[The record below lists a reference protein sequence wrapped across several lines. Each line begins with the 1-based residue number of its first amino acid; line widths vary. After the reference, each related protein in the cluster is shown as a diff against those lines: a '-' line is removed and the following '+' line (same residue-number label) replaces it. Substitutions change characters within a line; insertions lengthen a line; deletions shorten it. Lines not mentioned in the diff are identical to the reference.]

1 MWTFVIIFI
10 LCIPSSVW
18 FVCLNS
24 QIHWPI
30 RVHISF
36 QSEWHMC
43 KCALSNGW
51 FLLIVLSKGAFKTYV
66 NIQIDFYFNFPVIWL
81 SHYRLLHFILFHSNA
96 LQRLSFALYTFYQI
110 NGLKI
115 QYHLY
120 AWWKGAHK
128 TNTPWGFRLLSFY
141 CFVCFFSVSI
151 FFPILHIVSVLLLIS
166 ASQFF
171 RLFYQVLGAL
181 TSEHTQKSFDRL
193 ASIHSVK
200 FNDSSLGVFFSLWSH
215 LSFLHPIRII
225 DIIKFEMI
233 VRLHKRIFGAA
244 KKAAQTPTNE
254 WTMKPWQLKWALH
267 AESPEKSAHNRQR
280 DLLIGS
286 CSHLSRQ

>member
-1 MWTFVIIFI
+1 MIEPLSTSPFHFI
-10 LCIPSSVW
+10 PFERSSTSLFLSIHILSDKW
-18 FVCLNS
+18 PENS
-24 QIHWPI
+24 
-30 RVHISF
+30 ISLICMVKRCTQNKHTMGISSSF
-36 QSEWHMC
+36 FLLFCMLLFSLYL
-43 KCALSNGW
+43 LSNSSYRFG
-51 FLLIVLSKGAFKTYV
+51 VA
-66 NIQIDFYFNFPVIWL
+66 
-81 SHYRLLHFILFHSNA
+81 SHLCESIFS
-96 LQRLSFALYTFYQI
+96 S
-110 NGLKI
+110 
-115 QYHLY
+115 
-120 AWWKGAHK
+120 
-128 TNTPWGFRLLSFY
+128 LLS
-141 CFVCFFSVSI
+141 
-151 FFPILHIVSVLLLIS
+151 S
-166 ASQFF
+166 A
-171 RLFYQVLGAL
+171 RCPH
-181 TSEHTQKSFDRL
+181 SEHTQKSFDRL